1 MSNIEKE
8 PQEIYEE
15 TVENISEQRQIR
27 REKLLKLQNEG
38 RNPFLTEKWDVD
50 AYSQEIKGG
59 FDDFDGKEVSCAGRI
74 MANRHMGKAF
84 FIDIKDKL
92 ERIQCYIRQ
101 DEITPEE
108 YEVFKTYDIGDIVGV
123 KGSVF
128 KTRHGEI
135 SIRVSDIA
143 LLSKSLQVLPDKFKG
158 LKDQDLRYRQRYVD
172 LIVNDD
178 VADTFRKRAAIIKEI
193 RRYLEDDRGFLD
205 VDTPVLTT
213 IAGGANARP
222 FNTHHKWMA
231 IQGLRGDT
239 EGIGKNILCFPFSS
253 MTVSRNA
260 SWPQRSI
267 KVATDGET
275 CLMHL
280 PLRFEVRPKG
290 LFLVKPA

>member
-15 TVENISEQRQIR
+15 TAENISEQRQIR
-27 REKLLKLQNEG
+27 RDKLLKLQNEG

-74 MANRHMGKAF
+74 MANRHMGKAS

-92 ERIQCYIRQ
+92 GRIQCYIRQ

-143 LLSKSLQVLPDKFKG
+143 LLSKSLRGIKCFSCQAEIHFSVCLKYPRFQDKLPF
-158 LKDQDLRYRQRYVD
+158 
-172 LIVNDD
+172 
-178 VADTFRKRAAIIKEI
+178 
-193 RRYLEDDRGFLD
+193 
-205 VDTPVLTT
+205 
-213 IAGGANARP
+213 
-222 FNTHHKWMA
+222 
-231 IQGLRGDT
+231 
-239 EGIGKNILCFPFSS
+239 CFSS
-253 MTVSRNA
+253 TVL
-260 SWPQRSI
+260 
-267 KVATDGET
+267 DGIR
-275 CLMHL
+275 LAHL
-280 PLRFEVRPKG
+280 
-290 LFLVKPA
+290 

>member
-15 TVENISEQRQIR
+15 TAENISEQRQIR

-50 AYSQEIKGG
+50 AYSKEIKGG

-74 MANRHMGKAF
+74 MANRHMGKAS

-92 ERIQCYIRQ
+92 GRIQCYIRQ

-222 FNTHHKWMA
+222 FNTHHNTLDLDMKLR
-231 IQGLRGDT
+231 ISNELYLKRLIVGGLDRVYEMD
-239 EGIGKNILCFPFSS
+239 KML
-253 MTVSRNA
+253 RNVGMDRN
-260 SWPQRSI
+260 QN
-267 KVATDGET
+267 
-275 CLMHL
+275 
-280 PLRFEVRPKG
+280 
-290 LFLVKPA
+290 PAFTSL